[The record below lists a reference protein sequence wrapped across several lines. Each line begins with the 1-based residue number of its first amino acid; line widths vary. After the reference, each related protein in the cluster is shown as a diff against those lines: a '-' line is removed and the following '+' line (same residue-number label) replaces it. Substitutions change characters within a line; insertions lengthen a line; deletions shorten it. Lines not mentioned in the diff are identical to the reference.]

1 MSHVTHFF
9 QSLRW
14 KRNRKLVSVL
24 LIGFAIVV
32 LGFGSARVTAIT
44 SSERHDEPVDI
55 TIDIQGT
62 KDIFDQDTVHEISV
76 TFDQAD
82 YNRMIEQYETDGS
95 KDYIEASITIDGTT
109 ISSVGL
115 RLKGNS
121 TLRGLSGTS
130 TTQGFPQER
139 TDDADGTTTDDTSDS
154 ATPDATKVTPDD
166 TTQLTRGQMG
176 GGMSSN
182 LSFDDPSSLPWL
194 ISFDEFVDGQRYQG
208 YEEIAIRPT
217 TSGATMLN
225 EALALNLVGEAGQAT
240 QLTSY
245 SSFTVNGAEAQLR
258 LLVEVPEESYVERN
272 FETDGVLYKALS
284 TGSFTY
290 LGEDPLAYKDAFKQ
304 ITRKNQQDL
313 EPLIELLKWVDESS
327 DEEFAAHLADYVDV
341 ESFAQYIALQEL
353 LNNFDDMS
361 GPGQNYYLWYDLD
374 TGKFSVLTWDLN
386 LAFGQGGMGGMQM
399 GNFQGGQMPNAQ
411 TQDGTTSDGTTDDG
425 TTDQTE
431 SQAPTDGQQTPPD
444 EQTPPDD
451 GTTTDGQA
459 PANGQMPNG
468 GQRPA
473 GGFPGG
479 GQMPDGGQFPGDNAN
494 GQTQGGNFGGMSG
507 NPLKERFLA
516 SDAFSDIYAQAYAD
530 VYNAL
535 YGGGQA
541 LAELDSLSSVLASSG
556 LVDET
561 TLTSE
566 VEALRAAIETTTAAG
581 PAVTTTTTP

>member
-1 MSHVTHFF
+1 MSHVTRFF

-24 LIGFAIVV
+24 LVGFAVLV

-44 SSERHDEPVDI
+44 SSERHDGPVDV
-55 TIDIQGT
+55 TIDIQGME
-62 KDIFDQDTVHEISV
+62 DIFDQSTVHEVTV
-76 TFDQAD
+76 TFDQDD
-82 YNRMIEQYETDGS
+82 YDRMIQQYEADGT

-130 TTQGFPQER
+130 TTTDGQGFPQMQP
-139 TDDADGTTTDDTSDS
+139 DSTTDG
-154 ATPDATKVTPDD
+154 ATPDATPDTTDD
-166 TTQLTRGQMG
+166 TAQPAGGQGFGGMG
-176 GGMSSN
+176 GGMSSS

-217 TSGATMLN
+217 TSGTTMLN

-240 QLTSY
+240 QLASY

-258 LLVEVPEESYVERN
+258 LLVEVPEESYTERN

-284 TGSFTY
+284 TGSFSY
-290 LGEDPLAYKDAFKQ
+290 LGEDPLAYEDAFKQ

-341 ESFAQYIALQEL
+341 ESFAQYIALQDL

-386 LAFGQGGMGGMQM
+386 LAFGQGMGG
-399 GNFQGGQMPNAQ
+399 GNFGGGQMPNFQ
-411 TQDGTTSDGTTDDG
+411 TQDGTTQDGTTPDG
-425 TTDQTE
+425 ATDQT
-431 SQAPTDGQQTPPD
+431 QPQPPTDGQQVPSGGQVPTDGQTSPD
-444 EQTPPDD
+444 GQMPTDD
-451 GTTTDGQA
+451 GTTTDGQT

-468 GQRPA
+468 GQRPT

-479 GQMPDGGQFPGDNAN
+479 GQMPNGGQFG
-494 GQTQGGNFGGMSG
+494 GGNAGGMGG
-507 NPLKERFLA
+507 NLLKERFLA

-535 YGGGQA
+535 YGDGQA
-541 LAELDSLSSVLASSG
+541 LAELDALSAVLANSG
-556 LVDET
+556 LVDEA
-561 TLTSE
+561 TLQSE
-566 VEALRAAIETTTAAG
+566 VEALRSAIETMIAAG
-581 PAVTTTTTP
+581 PTVTTTTTTTP

>member
-1 MSHVTHFF
+1 MSHVTRFF

-24 LIGFAIVV
+24 LVGFAVLV

-44 SSERHDEPVDI
+44 SSERHDGPVDV
-55 TIDIQGT
+55 TIDIQGME
-62 KDIFDQDTVHEISV
+62 DIFDQSTVHEVTV
-76 TFDQAD
+76 TFDQDD
-82 YNRMIEQYETDGS
+82 YDRMIQQYEADGT

-130 TTQGFPQER
+130 TTTDGQGFPQMQP
-139 TDDADGTTTDDTSDS
+139 DSTTDG
-154 ATPDATKVTPDD
+154 ATPDATPDTTDD
-166 TTQLTRGQMG
+166 TAQPAGGQGFGGMG
-176 GGMSSN
+176 GGMSSS

-217 TSGATMLN
+217 TSGTTMLN

-240 QLTSY
+240 QLSSY

-258 LLVEVPEESYVERN
+258 LLVEVPEESYTERN

-284 TGSFTY
+284 TGSFSY
-290 LGEDPLAYKDAFKQ
+290 LGEDPLAYEDAFKQ

-313 EPLIELLKWVDESS
+313 EPLIELLKWVGESS
-327 DEEFAAHLADYVDV
+327 DEEFDAHLADYVDV
-341 ESFAQYIALQEL
+341 ESFAQYIALQDL

-386 LAFGQGGMGGMQM
+386 LAFGQGMGG
-399 GNFQGGQMPNAQ
+399 GNFGGGQMPNFQ
-411 TQDGTTSDGTTDDG
+411 TQDGTTQDGTTPDG
-425 TTDQTE
+425 ATDQT
-431 SQAPTDGQQTPPD
+431 QPQPPTDGQQVPSGGQVPTDGQTSPD
-444 EQTPPDD
+444 GQMPTDD
-451 GTTTDGQA
+451 GTTTDGQT

-468 GQRPA
+468 GQRPT

-479 GQMPDGGQFPGDNAN
+479 GQMPNGGQFG
-494 GQTQGGNFGGMSG
+494 GGNAGGMGG
-507 NPLKERFLA
+507 NLLKERFLA

-535 YGGGQA
+535 YGDGQA
-541 LAELDSLSSVLASSG
+541 LAELDALSAVLANSG
-556 LVDET
+556 LVDEA
-561 TLTSE
+561 TLQSE
-566 VEALRAAIETTTAAG
+566 VEALRSAIETMTAAG
-581 PAVTTTTTP
+581 PTVTTTTTTTP